1 MKKGHAR
8 AETIRP
14 GSHRLSGNPC
24 HPAGMSGHEAHA
36 QPDGDD
42 GPQHRRRD
50 TGVDAEH
57 PGTESHDVPCS
68 HGDTEGDSHCHVHGD
83 AGQFADLRANR
94 KSAADGRLAPIQ
106 LQDSQAL
113 QSALS
118 EGELAC
124 IGDVPE
130 TLARVALAWPAQESK
145 DELFR
150 LIGCLRDETLAR
162 LFLAGLV
169 TGPEPISPETSDC
182 VRAVF
187 AVIDPQE
194 VMTAGIEDNPES
206 AGRAM
211 AASTAAATTVT
222 ACLTDEEWERATSGI
237 ERGPQ
242 GRAEKRCLMEVLGG
256 PGEMAETMRAAREG
270 DSAGLTEAAAACG
283 VDRDPATD
291 QGPADP
297 PTTST
302 VTVETLTT
310 ALSTPAPAPVITT
323 IILVAPVPPDIPEYD
338 HSQCKHWG
346 DADGDC
352 SSAEA

>member
-1 MKKGHAR
+1 MLRPSALAVTVFMAILATLLACQGTTPTPSPT
-8 AETIRP
+8 ETTVRRTVAATPALTPNTP
-14 GSHRLSGNPC
+14 GPEATTS
-24 HPAGMSGHEAHA
+24 PAPTEMPTETPTATFAATPASSPTSEPTETPP
-36 QPDGDD
+36 PD
-42 GPQHRRRD
+42 
-50 TGVDAEH
+50 V
-57 PGTESHDVPCS
+57 
-68 HGDTEGDSHCHVHGD
+68 
-83 AGQFADLRANR
+83 
-94 KSAADGRLAPIQ
+94 RLAPIQ

-124 IGDVPE
+124 IGDIPE
-130 TLARVALAWPAQESK
+130 TLNRVALAWPAQESK
-145 DELFR
+145 DELLR

-169 TGPEPISPETSDC
+169 AGPEPISLETSDC

-187 AVIDPQE
+187 AVIDSQE
-194 VMTAGIEDNPES
+194 VMTAGIEDDPVR

-222 ACLTDEEWERATSGI
+222 ACLTGEEWERATPGI

-242 GRAEKRCLMEVLGG
+242 GQAEKRCLMDVLSG

-270 DSAGLTEAAAACG
+270 DSTGLTEAAAACG

-291 QGPADP
+291 QVPADP
-297 PTTST
+297 STTAT
-302 VTVETLTT
+302 ATAEPLTM

-323 IILVAPVPPDIPEYD
+323 IILVPPVPPDIPEYD
-338 HSQCKHWG
+338 HSP
-346 DADGDC
+346 
-352 SSAEA
+352 

>member
-1 MKKGHAR
+1 MLRPSALAATVLLVILATLLACQGTKPTPSPT
-8 AETIRP
+8 ETPVRSTVAATPALTRNTP
-14 GSHRLSGNPC
+14 GPKAMTPPAPTEIPTETPTATFTATPASWPTSEPTENP
-24 HPAGMSGHEAHA
+24 P
-36 QPDGDD
+36 P
-42 GPQHRRRD
+42 
-50 TGVDAEH
+50 
-57 PGTESHDVPCS
+57 
-68 HGDTEGDSHCHVHGD
+68 
-83 AGQFADLRANR
+83 
-94 KSAADGRLAPIQ
+94 DGRLPPIQ

-130 TLARVALAWPAQESK
+130 TLDRVALAWPAQESK
-145 DELFR
+145 DELLR

-162 LFLAGLV
+162 LFLAGIV

-194 VMTAGIEDNPES
+194 VMTAGMEHNPVR

-211 AASTAAATTVT
+211 AASTAAATAVT
-222 ACLTDEEWERATSGI
+222 ACLTDEEWERATQGI

-242 GRAEKRCLMEVLGG
+242 ERAEKRCMMEVLGG

-270 DSAGLTEAAAACG
+270 DSTRLTEAAAACG

-302 VTVETLTT
+302 VTVETLTR

-323 IILVAPVPPDIPEYD
+323 IILVAPVPPDIPDYD

-346 DADGDC
+346 DAGGGC

>member
-1 MKKGHAR
+1 MPVLKPYALAATAFLAILATLLACQGTTPTPSPTETTVRSTVAATR
-8 AETIRP
+8 ALTPNTPEPKAVTSPAPTAASTATPASSPTSEPTETP
-14 GSHRLSGNPC
+14 P
-24 HPAGMSGHEAHA
+24 P
-36 QPDGDD
+36 
-42 GPQHRRRD
+42 
-50 TGVDAEH
+50 
-57 PGTESHDVPCS
+57 
-68 HGDTEGDSHCHVHGD
+68 
-83 AGQFADLRANR
+83 
-94 KSAADGRLAPIQ
+94 DGRLAPIQ

-130 TLARVALAWPAQESK
+130 TLDRVALAWPAQESK
-145 DELFR
+145 DELHR
-150 LIGCLRDETLAR
+150 LIGCLSGETLAR
-162 LFLAGLV
+162 LFLAGIV
-169 TGPEPISPETSDC
+169 TGREPISPGTSDC

-194 VMTAGIEDNPES
+194 VMTMGIEDDPES

-242 GRAEKRCLMEVLGG
+242 ERADKRCMMEVLGG
-256 PGEMAETMRAAREG
+256 PGEMADTMRAAREG
-270 DSAGLTEAAAACG
+270 DSARLTEAAAACG
-283 VDRDPATD
+283 LDNDPATD

-302 VTVETLTT
+302 KTVETLTT
-310 ALSTPAPAPVITT
+310 ALSTPAPAPVIATV
-323 IILVAPVPPDIPEYD
+323 IRVAPIPPDIPEYD
-338 HSQCKHWG
+338 HSQWKHWR

>member
-1 MKKGHAR
+1 MLRPSALAATVFLAILATLLACQGTTPTPSPT
-8 AETIRP
+8 ETTVRSTVAATPALMPNTP
-14 GSHRLSGNPC
+14 GPKAMTSPAPTEIPTETPTATFTATPAISPTSEPTENP
-24 HPAGMSGHEAHA
+24 PL
-36 QPDGDD
+36 DG
-42 GPQHRRRD
+42 
-50 TGVDAEH
+50 T
-57 PGTESHDVPCS
+57 
-68 HGDTEGDSHCHVHGD
+68 
-83 AGQFADLRANR
+83 
-94 KSAADGRLAPIQ
+94 LAPIQ

-130 TLARVALAWPAQESK
+130 TLDRVALAWPAQESK

-150 LIGCLRDETLAR
+150 LIGCLSDETLAR

-194 VMTAGIEDNPES
+194 VMTAGIEDDPER

-222 ACLTDEEWERATSGI
+222 ACLTDEEWERATPGI

-242 GRAEKRCLMEVLGG
+242 ERAEKRCMMEVLGG

-270 DSAGLTEAAAACG
+270 DSARLTEAAAACG
-283 VDRDPATD
+283 LDRDPATG
-291 QGPADP
+291 QGPAEP

-302 VTVETLTT
+302 VTVETLKM

-323 IILVAPVPPDIPEYD
+323 IIRVAPVPPDIPEYD
-338 HSQCKHWG
+338 HSQWKHWG

-352 SSAEA
+352 ASAEA